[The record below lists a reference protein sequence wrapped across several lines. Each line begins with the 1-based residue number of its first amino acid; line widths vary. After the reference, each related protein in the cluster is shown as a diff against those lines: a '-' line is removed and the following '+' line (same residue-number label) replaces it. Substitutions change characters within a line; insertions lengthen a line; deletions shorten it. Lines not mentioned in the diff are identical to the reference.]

1 MTLGNKLKKTLD
13 ELEVARIKGINA
25 QHDADLEKI
34 RKEREDI
41 SQFLNSIN
49 ENFVQ
54 KIESEKVPL
63 KKIDGWDKQ
72 KWVDMANKGCAK
84 HQDLWNN
91 FIEFWKVEDLKVKIT
106 HAHDGVGV
114 KSWLE
119 MTVVPDV
126 ESTFNP

>member
-1 MTLGNKLKKTLD
+1 MTLGNKLKKTLH

-25 QHDADLEKI
+25 QHDADLEAI
-34 RKEREDI
+34 RKEREEI
-41 SQFLNSIN
+41 FHFLSSIQESFIN
-49 ENFVQ
+49 
-54 KIESEKVPL
+54 KIDTEKVPL
-63 KKIDGWDKQ
+63 KKIDSWDKQ
-72 KWVDMANKGCAK
+72 KWVDMADKGCAK

-91 FIEFWKVEDLKVKIT
+91 FIEFWKSEDLKVKIT

-126 ESTFNP
+126 EVAFTL